1 MLNDM
6 KVATK
11 LTLGFGVLIIMLAL
25 VSFIGISRMAQIDA
39 SLDQVMEERWP
50 RAQMAGSII
59 ERANTIAIAMRNMML
74 TNNPQDRAQQKQL
87 IMETR
92 TSLGA
97 TLDKLQAQVT
107 SAKGIELLQ
116 ARAQNWQP
124 GDPLNPATPMGAIVE
139 QRQTER
145 ILSYIEKGKAS
156 ARLVAGGEQK
166 TIGRRTLSRPPF
178 LTACRMT

>member
-25 VSFIGISRMAQIDA
+25 VSFIGISRMAQINA

-50 RAQMAGSII
+50 RAEMAGSIV
-59 ERANTIAIAMRNMML
+59 ERSNTIAIALRNMML

-92 TSLGA
+92 AS
-97 TLDKLQAQVT
+97 Q
-107 SAKGIELLQ
+107 
-116 ARAQNWQP
+116 
-124 GDPLNPATPMGAIVE
+124 E
-139 QRQTER
+139 QQER
-145 ILSYIEKGKAS
+145 EAL
-156 ARLVAGGEQK
+156 
-166 TIGRRTLSRPPF
+166 
-178 LTACRMT
+178 